1 MSIDLAQFHATF
13 FEESREAL
21 DTMESALLELDE
33 SGGDPETIN
42 TIFRVAHSIKGGAG
56 MFGFSDIA
64 SFTHTLETL
73 LDELR
78 SSRMALTERISNA
91 LLQSVDVLRAMIGTV
106 QHGHA
111 PEPERVAT
119 LHAELTA
126 LIKGA
131 GLDAPAALAVAAPVT
146 AVAAAPVAA
155 APSASASTT
164 KPQWSIHFRARH
176 DLLIRGNDPVRL
188 FSELAGLGSLEAR
201 PDFSNLPA
209 IDVWTPRSATS
220 PGN

>member
-21 DTMESALLELDE
+21 DTMEAALLELDE

-106 QHGHA
+106 QHGHEA
-111 PEPERVAT
+111 EPERIAT

-126 LIKGA
+126 LVKGA
-131 GLDAPAALAVAAPVT
+131 GAATPPAPAVNVVPAATEAAAPAAPAPAVAPPPTGNTGPPGTAPPPPHWPNPCSSPT
-146 AVAAAPVAA
+146 A
-155 APSASASTT
+155 
-164 KPQWSIHFRARH
+164 RAR
-176 DLLIRGNDPVRL
+176 
-188 FSELAGLGSLEAR
+188 
-201 PDFSNLPA
+201 
-209 IDVWTPRSATS
+209 
-220 PGN
+220 